1 MEDLVV
7 AWVLCMLALILG
19 IFLIRKAGNSHSH
32 ETIVIGLFL
41 ICLSLLF
48 ITIITFVDIP
58 IKMPSGLPKTSI
70 DSGTYKV
77 AFVYIAGEN
86 VNVGIYNKENEKE
99 RLYLYQFSISS
110 FDGNALK
117 TDGKELLVVGSGG
130 FKRLVMK

>member
-19 IFLIRKAGNSHSH
+19 IFFVRKAGNSN
-32 ETIVIGLFL
+32 EAFVAGLFL
-41 ICLSLLF
+41 ICLSLLS
-48 ITIITFVDIP
+48 ITTITFVDIP